1 MTNIA
6 YQDVLGGSIQVYSAH
21 KDLPKNERI
30 QIALKE
36 LSHVGNIKI
45 FLYKRRKLRLI
56 KTKGY

>member
-21 KDLPKNERI
+21 KNLPKNERI
-30 QIALKE
+30 KIALEE

-45 FLYKRRKLRLI
+45 FLYKRRKLRVI
-56 KTKGY
+56 KIKYL